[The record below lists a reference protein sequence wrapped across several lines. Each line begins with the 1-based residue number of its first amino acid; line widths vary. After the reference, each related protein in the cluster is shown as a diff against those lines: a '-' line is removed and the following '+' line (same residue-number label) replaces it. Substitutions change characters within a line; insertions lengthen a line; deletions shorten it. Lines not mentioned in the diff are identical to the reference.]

1 MICIYDALSG
11 DYTGNGLGVLTVLS
25 ASVTEQAGGAYEAEL
40 VIPVTD
46 DLKWRLPQV
55 GRVLR
60 VPVPA
65 ITTPGLELAHV
76 TQSTV
81 QKVYRVN
88 TGPWSWLAIFSGP
101 GQYSTRLDRLHTGE
115 EVIVTGEPIG
125 GGWYPAVSPRGVAG
139 YIAADA
145 YFTFVRDISQAG
157 NAWTEVI
164 PPKPVKD
171 QLFRIYAVEQNE
183 DGTQV
188 QVKAR
193 HISYDLLYNVV
204 TAYKTETETSAQA
217 VAQGLMAAREDK
229 TIEIRCFCDMTDA
242 IPATDWS
249 QRNLI
254 SCLLDEDVGVV
265 RQARAM
271 VVRDNYDLYIT
282 KAASTWR
289 GVTIRHA
296 KNLLGARL
304 TVDDSGVYTR
314 ILPVGED
321 SEGSPVYLP
330 ERYLDSTRLSAYPF
344 PRVKLLKVSGAKVGA
359 KKDDGTVKTIEDV
372 QTELREAAQAEL
384 DNGVDQPGADM
395 SVSFVDLAGTDAYPE
410 YAGLQRLHLY
420 DLVRVVH
427 TPRMIDTQ
435 AMVVG
440 YTFNVLSRAYDSIEL
455 GDAFATQLS
464 AVSGTQL
471 VGGSISGGKLSL
483 GSVGSGNLR
492 DMAVTAAKIGTA
504 AIQAAHIGNAQIQ
517 RAHIQEAAIGTAQIA
532 DAAITRAKIGEA
544 AIGTAQIDTAA
555 IDTAQ
560 IKDAAIT
567 RAKIGEAAIGTAQI
581 EDAAITRAKIDNAA
595 IGAAQIEDAAITR
608 AKIDSAAIGTAQ
620 IEDAAITR
628 AKIASAAIGAAQ
640 IEDACITDAKIQDAS
655 ISMAKIRDLQAQ
667 VAQIVAAS
675 IRDAHI
681 TTAQIDD
688 LAAAVAKLIHAEVG
702 VGEFTLAEIKNLLA
716 EALVLEQ
723 GSADSMYIT
732 NLAVTSANL
741 LSAMQ
746 GKLVLRGEDGKYYQV
761 MIGADG
767 TIHTQEVEPSQDEI
781 EAGET
786 ESGLGIVDTSANF
799 ADLTAQNIKGNEAIF
814 QTILAQSITAG
825 KLTAGE
831 ALIASATIPTLYATS
846 IQAIGNS
853 LDLSANESITL
864 MVGGNVQAL
873 EGLIHDAQEQLGDI
887 ESALGNKADQETV
900 LRLSTELTQT
910 TQGITAVINRVEAV
924 EGENAEVGEILAA
937 YQLTFRIDAD
947 GVTIGKSDSGFD
959 VRIDNEKL
967 SFRENGQEI
976 AYVSNSQL
984 FITAAEIT
992 QSLTIGNYHFSRM
1005 KDDSLALLL

>member
-25 ASVTEQAGGAYEAEL
+25 ASVTEQAGGAYEAKL

-171 QLFRIYAVEQNE
+171 QLFRIYSVEQNE
-183 DGTQV
+183 DGTQG

-330 ERYLDSTRLSAYPF
+330 ERYLDSARLSAYPF

-384 DNGVDQPGADM
+384 DKGVDQPGADM

-440 YTFNVLSRAYDSIEL
+440 FTYNVLTGMYDTIEL

-483 GSVGSGNLR
+483 GSVSSGNLR

-517 RAHIQEAAIGTAQIA
+517 RAHIQEAAIGTAQIE
-532 DAAITRAKIGEA
+532 DAS
-544 AIGTAQIDTAA
+544 
-555 IDTAQ
+555 
-560 IKDAAIT
+560 IT

-581 EDAAITRAKIDNAA
+581 EDAAI
-595 IGAAQIEDAAITR
+595 
-608 AKIDSAAIGTAQ
+608 STAQ

-640 IEDACITDAKIQDAS
+640 IQDACITDAKIQDAS

-675 IRDAHI
+675 IQDAHI

-741 LSAMQ
+741 LSAML

-767 TIHTQEVEPSQDEI
+767 TIHTQEVEPSEAEI

-799 ADLTAQNIKGNEAIF
+799 ADLTAQNIKGNEGIF
-814 QTILAQSITAG
+814 QAILAQSMTAG

-831 ALIASATIPTLYATS
+831 AMIASATIPTLYATS

-853 LDLSANESITL
+853 MDLSANESISL
-864 MVGGNVQAL
+864 IVGGNVQAL
-873 EGLIHDAQEQLGDI
+873 EGLIYDAQEQLGDI
-887 ESALGNKADQETV
+887 ESALEGKAEQETV

-910 TQGITAVINRVEAV
+910 AQGITAVINRVEAV

-937 YQLTFRIDAD
+937 YQLTFRMDAD
-947 GVTIGKSDSGFD
+947 GVTIGKSNSGFD

-967 SFRENGQEI
+967 SFRETGQEI

-992 QSLTIGNYHFSRM
+992 QSLTIGNYRFSRM
-1005 KDDSLALLL
+1005 EDGSLALLM

>member
-11 DYTGNGLGVLTVLS
+11 DYTGNGLGVLAALS

-76 TQSTV
+76 TQSAIR
-81 QKVYRVN
+81 KVYRVD
-88 TGPWSWLAIFSGP
+88 TGPWSWLAVFSGP

-330 ERYLDSTRLSAYPF
+330 ERYLDSARLSAYPF

-384 DNGVDQPGADM
+384 DKGVDQPSADM
-395 SVSFVDLAGTDAYPE
+395 AVSFVDLAGTDAYPE

-427 TPRMIDTQ
+427 TPRMMDTQ

-440 YTFNVLSRAYDSIEL
+440 FTYNVLTGMYDTIEL
-455 GDAFATQLS
+455 GDAFATQLD

-567 RAKIGEAAIGTAQI
+567 RAKIGNAAIGT
-581 EDAAITRAKIDNAA
+581 
-595 IGAAQIEDAAITR
+595 AQIEDAAITR

-620 IEDAAITR
+620 IEDAAITS

-640 IEDACITDAKIQDAS
+640 IQDACITDAKIQDAS

-675 IRDAHI
+675 IQDAHI

-741 LSAMQ
+741 LSAML
-746 GKLVLRGEDGKYYQV
+746 GKLVLKGEDGKYYQV
-761 MIGADG
+761 MVGADG
-767 TIHTQEVEPSQDEI
+767 TIHTQEVEPSEAEI

-786 ESGLGIVDTSANF
+786 EGGQGIVDTSANF

-814 QTILAQSITAG
+814 QTILAQSMTAG

-831 ALIASATIPTLYATS
+831 AMIASATIPTLYATS

-853 LDLSANESITL
+853 LDLSANQSIQLTVKKA
-864 MVGGNVQAL
+864 VGYRVEVVASSNV
-873 EGLIHDAQEQLGDI
+873 
-887 ESALGNKADQETV
+887 
-900 LRLSTELTQT
+900 LSTEIPRTVIAARVWQGKDEVTEALPAERFAWTRVSADTVADELWAASHKGVKEIELTT
-910 TQGITAVINRVEAV
+910 LDVYHAATYYCH
-924 EGENAEVGEILAA
+924 IL
-937 YQLTFRIDAD
+937 DA
-947 GVTIGKSDSGFD
+947 
-959 VRIDNEKL
+959 
-967 SFRENGQEI
+967 
-976 AYVSNSQL
+976 
-984 FITAAEIT
+984 
-992 QSLTIGNYHFSRM
+992 
-1005 KDDSLALLL
+1005 